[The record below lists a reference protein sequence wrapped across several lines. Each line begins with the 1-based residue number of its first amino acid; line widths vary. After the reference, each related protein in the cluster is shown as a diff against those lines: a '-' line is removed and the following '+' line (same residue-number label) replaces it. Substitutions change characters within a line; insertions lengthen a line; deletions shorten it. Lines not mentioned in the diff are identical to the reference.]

1 MAFESLAERLQRS
14 QSRAAGHLAI
24 YIHRHRDLANRY
36 FGIMCAIEY
45 GPTAVRRTSSEGF
58 YLALTS

>member
-45 GPTAVRRTSSEGF
+45 GPTAVRRIVV
-58 YLALTS
+58 